1 MKLDIE
7 DIIKAIVEGEITNS
21 NLLLEDQE
29 EIKEF
34 LIGNRDRVNMYN
46 LNKELERVLDD
57 DKIFLENKIKAI
69 ENYLFIMKEIQDY
82 VDTAIKMVNDSY
94 EKLKAAKAKQD
105 EHKRKQ
111 EEKDNTVYN
120 IFLDHTNKHVVLD
133 KNYVNYEHRK
143 KIGCKLSKIYSS
155 RSYSESY
162 CCHIDME
169 FPPEWSKLVLT
180 DYEPVKE

>member
-1 MKLDIE
+1 MTLNIE
-7 DIIKAIVEGEITNS
+7 DILKEIVEEFSDS
-21 NLLLEDQE
+21 NPLLEDQE

-34 LIGNRDRVNMYN
+34 LVGNRDRIDMYN
-46 LNKELERVLDD
+46 LNIELH
-57 DKIFLENKIKAI
+57 KILNKNSVSLENKIKAI
-69 ENYLFIMKEIQDY
+69 ENYLFIMKEVQDY
-82 VDTAIKMVNDSY
+82 VKYAIDTVDNSY
-94 EKLKAAKAKQD
+94 RKLKAAKAKQD
-105 EHKRKQ
+105 EYKRQ
-111 EEKDNTVYN
+111 QEKDNTVYS

-162 CCHIDME
+162 CCYIDME